1 MTAPQV
7 QRQRLPNRRSHEI
20 VQFEQGA
27 FTYIAGIGRF
37 DDGRLAEVFLTAS
50 KTGTAV
56 EAASRDAAIVA
67 SLALQRASAGL
78 SAAASDAA
86 CTAASAREPLAVKRM
101 EISNRGTGR
110 SCSHWRWPLGLKD
123 CLL

>member
-20 VQFEQGA
+20 VQFEHGA
-27 FTYIAGIGRF
+27 FTYTAGIGRF

-56 EAASRDAAIVA
+56 EAAARDAAIVA
-67 SLALQRASAGL
+67 SLALQNGVPLESLQCAITRN
-78 SAAASDAA
+78 SDG
-86 CTAASAREPLAVKRM
+86 SP
-101 EISNRGTGR
+101 S
-110 SCSHWRWPLGLKD
+110 SPLGRLVD
-123 CLL
+123 LLASGAEARQS